1 MQCTEV
7 VWSFF
12 VLFLSLIFFSEIK
25 DFFTLFKSSKKII
38 ILTITS
44 LLIATNWLG
53 FIYSVSINKVQDA
66 SLGYFLTPMISISL
80 GYFILNE
87 NLNVRKII
95 SVSLMFFA
103 CFILFT
109 SLDSFPYL
117 ALLIGTTWGVYGL
130 LRKQIQVSPALGLL
144 YESGLITLFALPYL
158 LYLNHIN
165 IGNFGF
171 NFSYISIML
180 FLTGIVTIIPLFF
193 FNLGLR
199 YTTLGLAGVLFYIA
213 FLILMGAFKDNFLVA
228 VVASLGVIL
237 GAAYILWLYK
247 RVVFGELVNKDLE
260 KMKDLNRSEYFILIS
275 LAIPIIFFGFYP
287 EPLFNTIEVSVN
299 NLISMYNLNLINK

>member
-1 MQCTEV
+1 MKSNFTKGIIFACLAAIWWGMPQPLFFYQINFIPSLEV
-7 VWSFF
+7 AMHRGLWSFF
-12 VLFLSLIFFSEIK
+12 LLFLSLILFNEINEFFA
-25 DFFTLFKSSKKII
+25 LFKSSKKII

-87 NLNVRKII
+87 NLNTLKII
-95 SVSLMFFA
+95 SVSLMLFA
-103 CFILFT
+103 CVVLFT

-130 LRKQIQVSPALGLL
+130 LRKQIEVSPATGLL

-158 LYLNHIN
+158 IYLNHIEV
-165 IGNFGF
+165 GYFSF

-180 FLTGIVTIIPLFF
+180 FFTGIVTIIPLFF

-213 FLILMGAFKDNFLVA
+213 PSFHFITSV
-228 VVASLGVIL
+228 
-237 GAAYILWLYK
+237 
-247 RVVFGELVNKDLE
+247 
-260 KMKDLNRSEYFILIS
+260 FILDES
-275 LAIPIIFFGFYP
+275 LEIEKIAAFIIIWIG
-287 EPLFNTIEVSVN
+287 VSIFIYDAVRKKN
-299 NLISMYNLNLINK
+299 YLE

>member
-1 MQCTEV
+1 LKTNFIKGIIFACVAALWWGMPQPLFFDEINYIPSLEV
-7 VWSFF
+7 AMHRGVWSFF
-12 VLFLSLIFFSEIK
+12 VLFFSLVIFSEIK
-25 DFFTLFKSSKKII
+25 DFFKLFKSSKKII

-87 NLNVRKII
+87 NLNTRKII
-95 SVSLMFFA
+95 SVSLMLLA

-130 LRKQIQVSPALGLL
+130 LRKQIEVSPATGLL
-144 YESGLITLFALPYL
+144 YESGLITLIALPYL
-158 LYLNHIN
+158 IYLNHLE
-165 IGNFGF
+165 IGYFSF
-171 NFSYISIML
+171 NLSYISVML

-199 YTTLGLAGVLFYIA
+199 YTTLSLAGVLFYIA
-213 FLILMGAFKDNFLVA
+213 PSFHFITSVF
-228 VVASLGVIL
+228 IL
-237 GAAYILWLYK
+237 G
-247 RVVFGELVNKDLE
+247 EDLVNE
-260 KMKDLNRSEYFILIS
+260 KFI
-275 LAIPIIFFGFYP
+275 AFIIIWVG
-287 EPLFNTIEVSVN
+287 VSVFIYDVVRN
-299 NLISMYNLNLINK
+299 SRLS

>member
-1 MQCTEV
+1 MKTNFIKGIIFACVAALWWGMPQPLFFDEINYIPSLEV
-7 VWSFF
+7 AMHRGVWSFF
-12 VLFLSLIFFSEIK
+12 VLFFSLVIFSEIK
-25 DFFTLFKSSKKII
+25 DFFKLFKSSKKII

-87 NLNVRKII
+87 NLNTRKII
-95 SVSLMFFA
+95 SVSLMLLA

-130 LRKQIQVSPALGLL
+130 LRKQIEVSPATGLL
-144 YESGLITLFALPYL
+144 YESGLITLIALPYL
-158 LYLNHIN
+158 IYLNHLE
-165 IGNFGF
+165 IGYFSF
-171 NFSYISIML
+171 NLSYISVML

-199 YTTLGLAGVLFYIA
+199 YTTLSLAGVLFYIA
-213 FLILMGAFKDNFLVA
+213 PSFHFITSVY
-228 VVASLGVIL
+228 IL
-237 GAAYILWLYK
+237 GENLEFQKIIAFVIIWIGVTIFIYD
-247 RVVFGELVNKDLE
+247 VVRNSKL
-260 KMKDLNRSEYFILIS
+260 S
-275 LAIPIIFFGFYP
+275 
-287 EPLFNTIEVSVN
+287 
-299 NLISMYNLNLINK
+299 

>member
-1 MQCTEV
+1 MKTNFIKGIIFACVAALWWGMPQPLFFDEINYIPSLEV
-7 VWSFF
+7 AMHRGVWSFF
-12 VLFLSLIFFSEIK
+12 VLFFSLVIFSEIK
-25 DFFTLFKSSKKII
+25 DFFKLFQSSKKII

-87 NLNVRKII
+87 NLNTRKII
-95 SVSLMFFA
+95 SVSLMLLA

-130 LRKQIQVSPALGLL
+130 LRKQIEVSPATGLL
-144 YESGLITLFALPYL
+144 YESGLITLIALPYL
-158 LYLNHIN
+158 IYLNHLE
-165 IGNFGF
+165 IGYFSF
-171 NFSYISIML
+171 NLSYISVML

-199 YTTLGLAGVLFYIA
+199 YTTLSLAGVLFYIA
-213 FLILMGAFKDNFLVA
+213 PSFHFITSVF
-228 VVASLGVIL
+228 IL
-237 GAAYILWLYK
+237 G
-247 RVVFGELVNKDLE
+247 ENLVNE
-260 KMKDLNRSEYFILIS
+260 KFI
-275 LAIPIIFFGFYP
+275 AFIIIWVGVGIFIYDVVRNSR
-287 EPLFNTIEVSVN
+287 LS
-299 NLISMYNLNLINK
+299 

>member
-1 MQCTEV
+1 MKTNFIKGIVYACVAALWWGMPQPLFFDEINYIPSLEV
-7 VWSFF
+7 AMHRGVWSFF
-12 VLFLSLIFFSEIK
+12 VLFFSLVIFSEIK
-25 DFFTLFKSSKKII
+25 DFFKLFKSSKKII

-87 NLNVRKII
+87 NLNTRKII
-95 SVSLMFFA
+95 SVSLMLLA

-130 LRKQIQVSPALGLL
+130 LRKQIEVSPATGLL
-144 YESGLITLFALPYL
+144 YESGLITLIALPYL
-158 LYLNHIN
+158 IYLNHLE
-165 IGNFGF
+165 IGYFSF
-171 NFSYISIML
+171 NLSYISVML

-199 YTTLGLAGVLFYIA
+199 YTTLSLAGVLFYIA
-213 FLILMGAFKDNFLVA
+213 PSFHFITSVF
-228 VVASLGVIL
+228 IL
-237 GAAYILWLYK
+237 G
-247 RVVFGELVNKDLE
+247 ENLVNE
-260 KMKDLNRSEYFILIS
+260 KFI
-275 LAIPIIFFGFYP
+275 AFIIIWVG
-287 EPLFNTIEVSVN
+287 VSIFIYDVVRN
-299 NLISMYNLNLINK
+299 SRLS

>member
-1 MQCTEV
+1 MKTNFIKGIIFACVAALWWGMPQPLFFDEINYIPSLEV
-7 VWSFF
+7 AMHRGVWSFF
-12 VLFLSLIFFSEIK
+12 VLFFSLVIFSEIK
-25 DFFTLFKSSKKII
+25 DFFKLFKSSKKII

-87 NLNVRKII
+87 NLNIRKII
-95 SVSLMFFA
+95 SVSLMLLA

-130 LRKQIQVSPALGLL
+130 LRKQIEVSPATGLL
-144 YESGLITLFALPYL
+144 YESGLITLMALPYL
-158 LYLNHIN
+158 IYLNHLE
-165 IGNFGF
+165 IGYFSF
-171 NFSYISIML
+171 NLSYISVML

-199 YTTLGLAGVLFYIA
+199 YTTLSLAGVLFYIA
-213 FLILMGAFKDNFLVA
+213 PSFHFITSVF
-228 VVASLGVIL
+228 IL
-237 GAAYILWLYK
+237 GENLA
-247 RVVFGELVNKDLE
+247 NE
-260 KMKDLNRSEYFILIS
+260 KFV
-275 LAIPIIFFGFYP
+275 AFIIFWVG
-287 EPLFNTIEVSVN
+287 VSIFIYDVVKN
-299 NLISMYNLNLINK
+299 SRFS

>member
-1 MQCTEV
+1 MKTNFIKGIIFACVAALWWGMPQPLFFDEINYIPSLEV
-7 VWSFF
+7 AMHRGVWSFF
-12 VLFLSLIFFSEIK
+12 VLFFSLVILSEIK
-25 DFFTLFKSSKKII
+25 DFFKLFKSSKKII

-87 NLNVRKII
+87 NLNTRKII
-95 SVSLMFFA
+95 SVSLMLLA

-130 LRKQIQVSPALGLL
+130 LRKQIEVSPATGLL
-144 YESGLITLFALPYL
+144 YESGLITLIALPYL
-158 LYLNHIN
+158 IYLNHLE
-165 IGNFGF
+165 IGYFSF
-171 NFSYISIML
+171 NLSYISVML

-199 YTTLGLAGVLFYIA
+199 YTTLSLAGVLFYIA
-213 FLILMGAFKDNFLVA
+213 PSFHFITSVF
-228 VVASLGVIL
+228 IL
-237 GAAYILWLYK
+237 G
-247 RVVFGELVNKDLE
+247 ENLVNE
-260 KMKDLNRSEYFILIS
+260 KFI
-275 LAIPIIFFGFYP
+275 AFIIIWVG
-287 EPLFNTIEVSVN
+287 VSIFIYDVVRN
-299 NLISMYNLNLINK
+299 SRLS

>member
-1 MQCTEV
+1 MDLKKN
-7 VWSFF
+7 F
-12 VLFLSLIFFSEIK
+12 IRIK
-25 DFFTLFKSSKKII
+25 LLYFTLL

-87 NLNVRKII
+87 NLNTLKVI
-95 SVSLMFFA
+95 SVSLMLFA
-103 CFILFT
+103 CVVLFT

-117 ALLIGTTWGVYGL
+117 ALLIGTTWGIYGL
-130 LRKQIQVSPALGLL
+130 LRKQIEVSPATGLL

-158 LYLNHIN
+158 IYLNHIDVGYFN
-165 IGNFGF
+165 L

-180 FLTGIVTIIPLFF
+180 FFTGIVTIIPLFF

-213 FLILMGAFKDNFLVA
+213 PSFHFITSVF
-228 VVASLGVIL
+228 IL
-237 GAAYILWLYK
+237 GENLEIEKIAAFIIIWIGVSIFIYDAVRKKNY
-247 RVVFGELVNKDLE
+247 LE
-260 KMKDLNRSEYFILIS
+260 
-275 LAIPIIFFGFYP
+275 
-287 EPLFNTIEVSVN
+287 
-299 NLISMYNLNLINK
+299 

>member
-1 MQCTEV
+1 MKTNFIKGIIFACVAALWWGMPQPLFFDEINYIPSLEV
-7 VWSFF
+7 AMHRGVWSFF
-12 VLFLSLIFFSEIK
+12 VLFFSLVIFSEIK
-25 DFFTLFKSSKKII
+25 DFFKLFKSSKKII

-87 NLNVRKII
+87 NLNTRKII
-95 SVSLMFFA
+95 SVSLMFLA

-130 LRKQIQVSPALGLL
+130 LRKQIEVSPATGLL
-144 YESGLITLFALPYL
+144 YESGLITLIALPYL
-158 LYLNHIN
+158 IYLNHLE
-165 IGNFGF
+165 IGYFSF
-171 NFSYISIML
+171 NLSYISVML

-199 YTTLGLAGVLFYIA
+199 YTTLSLAGVLFYIA
-213 FLILMGAFKDNFLVA
+213 PSFHFITSVF
-228 VVASLGVIL
+228 IL
-237 GAAYILWLYK
+237 G
-247 RVVFGELVNKDLE
+247 ENLVNE
-260 KMKDLNRSEYFILIS
+260 KFI
-275 LAIPIIFFGFYP
+275 AFIIIWVG
-287 EPLFNTIEVSVN
+287 VSIFIYDVVRN
-299 NLISMYNLNLINK
+299 SRLS

>member
-1 MQCTEV
+1 MKTNFIKGIVYACVAALWWGMPQPLFFDEINYIPSLEV
-7 VWSFF
+7 AMHRGVWSFF
-12 VLFLSLIFFSEIK
+12 VLFFSLIIFSEIK
-25 DFFTLFKSSKKII
+25 DFFKLFKSSKKII

-87 NLNVRKII
+87 NLNTRKII
-95 SVSLMFFA
+95 SVSLMFIA

-130 LRKQIQVSPALGLL
+130 LRKQIEVSPATGLL
-144 YESGLITLFALPYL
+144 YESGLITLIALPYL
-158 LYLNHIN
+158 IYLNHLN
-165 IGNFGF
+165 IGYFSF
-171 NFSYISIML
+171 NFDYISVML

-199 YTTLGLAGVLFYIA
+199 YTTLSLAGVLFYIA
-213 FLILMGAFKDNFLVA
+213 PSFHFITSVF
-228 VVASLGVIL
+228 IL
-237 GAAYILWLYK
+237 G
-247 RVVFGELVNKDLE
+247 ENLVNE
-260 KMKDLNRSEYFILIS
+260 KFI
-275 LAIPIIFFGFYP
+275 AFIIIWVG
-287 EPLFNTIEVSVN
+287 VSIFIYDVVRN
-299 NLISMYNLNLINK
+299 SRLS

>member
-1 MQCTEV
+1 MKTNFSRGIIFACLAAIWWGMPQPLFFNEINYIPSFEV
-7 VWSFF
+7 AMHRGIWSFF
-12 VLFLSLIFFSEIK
+12 ILFLSLIFFSEIN
-25 DFFTLFKSSKKII
+25 DFLVLFKSSKKIT

-87 NLNVRKII
+87 NLNIRKAI
-95 SVSLMFFA
+95 SVLLMLFA
-103 CFILFT
+103 CLILFT

-117 ALLIGTTWGVYGL
+117 AILIGTTWGVYGL
-130 LRKQIQVSPALGLL
+130 LRKQIQVSPAVGLL

-158 LYLNHIN
+158 IYLSQIN
-165 IGNFGF
+165 IGYFSF
-171 NFSYISIML
+171 NFNYISIML

-213 FLILMGAFKDNFLVA
+213 PSFHFITSVF
-228 VVASLGVIL
+228 IL
-237 GAAYILWLYK
+237 GEY
-247 RVVFGELVNKDLE
+247 LE
-260 KMKDLNRSEYFILIS
+260 IEKIVAFI
-275 LAIPIIFFGFYP
+275 IIWVG
-287 EPLFNTIEVSVN
+287 VSVFIYDVVKSPR
-299 NLISMYNLNLINK
+299 LS

>member
-1 MQCTEV
+1 MKTNFIKGIIFACVAALWWGMPQPLFFDEINYIPSLEV
-7 VWSFF
+7 AMHRGVWSFF
-12 VLFLSLIFFSEIK
+12 VLFFSLVIFSEIK
-25 DFFTLFKSSKKII
+25 DFFKLFKSSKKII

-53 FIYSVSINKVQDA
+53 FIYSVSTNKVQDA

-87 NLNVRKII
+87 NLNTRKII
-95 SVSLMFFA
+95 SVSLMLLA

-130 LRKQIQVSPALGLL
+130 LRKQIEVSPATGLL
-144 YESGLITLFALPYL
+144 YESGLITLIALPYL
-158 LYLNHIN
+158 IYLNHLE
-165 IGNFGF
+165 IGYFSF
-171 NFSYISIML
+171 NLSYISVML

-199 YTTLGLAGVLFYIA
+199 YTTLSLAGVLFYIA
-213 FLILMGAFKDNFLVA
+213 PSFHFITSVF
-228 VVASLGVIL
+228 IL
-237 GAAYILWLYK
+237 G
-247 RVVFGELVNKDLE
+247 ENLVNE
-260 KMKDLNRSEYFILIS
+260 KFMAFI
-275 LAIPIIFFGFYP
+275 IIWVG
-287 EPLFNTIEVSVN
+287 VSIFIYDVVRN
-299 NLISMYNLNLINK
+299 SRLS

>member
-1 MQCTEV
+1 MKTNFIKGIIFACVAALWWGMPQPLFFDEINYIPSLEV
-7 VWSFF
+7 AMHRGVWSFF
-12 VLFLSLIFFSEIK
+12 VLFFSLVIFSEIK
-25 DFFTLFKSSKKII
+25 DFFKLFKSTKKII

-87 NLNVRKII
+87 NLNTRKII
-95 SVSLMFFA
+95 SVSLMLLA

-130 LRKQIQVSPALGLL
+130 LRKQIEVSPATGLL
-144 YESGLITLFALPYL
+144 YESGLITLIALPYL
-158 LYLNHIN
+158 IYLNHLE
-165 IGNFGF
+165 IGYFSF
-171 NFSYISIML
+171 NLSYISVML

-199 YTTLGLAGVLFYIA
+199 YTTLSLAGVLFYIA
-213 FLILMGAFKDNFLVA
+213 PSFHFITSVF
-228 VVASLGVIL
+228 IL
-237 GAAYILWLYK
+237 G
-247 RVVFGELVNKDLE
+247 ENLVNE
-260 KMKDLNRSEYFILIS
+260 KFI
-275 LAIPIIFFGFYP
+275 AFIIIWVG
-287 EPLFNTIEVSVN
+287 VSIFIYDVLRN
-299 NLISMYNLNLINK
+299 SRLS

>member
-1 MQCTEV
+1 MKTNFIKGIIFACIAALWWGMPQPLFFDEINYIPSLEV
-7 VWSFF
+7 AMHRGVWSFF
-12 VLFLSLIFFSEIK
+12 VLFFSLLIFSEIK
-25 DFFTLFKSSKKII
+25 DFFKLFKSSKKII

-87 NLNVRKII
+87 NLNTRKII
-95 SVSLMFFA
+95 SVSLMLLA

-130 LRKQIQVSPALGLL
+130 LRKQIEVSPATGLL
-144 YESGLITLFALPYL
+144 YESGLITLIALPYL
-158 LYLNHIN
+158 IYLNHLE
-165 IGNFGF
+165 IGYFSF
-171 NFSYISIML
+171 NLSYISVML

-199 YTTLGLAGVLFYIA
+199 YTTLSLAGVLFYIA
-213 FLILMGAFKDNFLVA
+213 PSFHFITSVF
-228 VVASLGVIL
+228 IL
-237 GAAYILWLYK
+237 G
-247 RVVFGELVNKDLE
+247 ENLVNE
-260 KMKDLNRSEYFILIS
+260 KFI
-275 LAIPIIFFGFYP
+275 AFIIIWVG
-287 EPLFNTIEVSVN
+287 VSIFIYDVVRN
-299 NLISMYNLNLINK
+299 SRLS

>member
-1 MQCTEV
+1 MKTNFSKGIIFACLAAIWWGMPQPLFFNEINYIPSFEV
-7 VWSFF
+7 AMHRGVWSFF
-12 VLFLSLIFFSEIK
+12 ILFLSLIFFSEIN
-25 DFFTLFKSSKKII
+25 DFLVLFKSSKKII

-87 NLNVRKII
+87 NLNIRKVI
-95 SVSLMFFA
+95 SVLLMLFA
-103 CFILFT
+103 CLILFT

-117 ALLIGTTWGVYGL
+117 AILIGTTWGVYGL
-130 LRKQIQVSPALGLL
+130 LRKQIQVSPAVGLL

-158 LYLNHIN
+158 IYLNQID
-165 IGNFGF
+165 IGYFGF

-213 FLILMGAFKDNFLVA
+213 PSFHFITSVF
-228 VVASLGVIL
+228 IL
-237 GAAYILWLYK
+237 GEYLEMDKIVAFIIIWVGVSIFIYD
-247 RVVFGELVNKDLE
+247 VVKSPRL
-260 KMKDLNRSEYFILIS
+260 S
-275 LAIPIIFFGFYP
+275 
-287 EPLFNTIEVSVN
+287 
-299 NLISMYNLNLINK
+299 

>member
-1 MQCTEV
+1 MKSNFTKGIIFACLAAIWWGMPQPLFFDQIKYIPSLEV
-7 VWSFF
+7 AMHRGLWSFF
-12 VLFLSLIFFSEIK
+12 VLFLSLILFSEIN
-25 DFFTLFKSSKKII
+25 DFFVLFKSKKKII

-87 NLNVRKII
+87 NLNTLKVI
-95 SVSLMFFA
+95 SVSLMLFA
-103 CFILFT
+103 CFVLFT

-117 ALLIGTTWGVYGL
+117 ALLIGTTWGIYGL
-130 LRKQIQVSPALGLL
+130 LRKQIEVSPATGLL

-158 LYLNHIN
+158 IYLNHIN
-165 IGNFGF
+165 VGYFNF

-180 FLTGIVTIIPLFF
+180 FFTGIVTIIPLFF

-213 FLILMGAFKDNFLVA
+213 PSFHFITSV
-228 VVASLGVIL
+228 
-237 GAAYILWLYK
+237 
-247 RVVFGELVNKDLE
+247 
-260 KMKDLNRSEYFILIS
+260 FILDEKLEIEKI
-275 LAIPIIFFGFYP
+275 AAFIIIWIG
-287 EPLFNTIEVSVN
+287 VSIFIYDAVRKKK
-299 NLISMYNLNLINK
+299 LS

>member
-1 MQCTEV
+1 MKTNFIKGIIFACVAALWWGMPQPLFFDEINYIPSLEV
-7 VWSFF
+7 AMHRGVWSFF
-12 VLFLSLIFFSEIK
+12 VLFFSLVIFSEIK
-25 DFFTLFKSSKKII
+25 DFFKLFKSSKKII

-87 NLNVRKII
+87 NLNTRKII
-95 SVSLMFFA
+95 SVSLMLLA

-130 LRKQIQVSPALGLL
+130 LRKQIEVSPATGLL
-144 YESGLITLFALPYL
+144 YESGLITLIALPYL
-158 LYLNHIN
+158 IYLNHLE
-165 IGNFGF
+165 IGYFSF
-171 NFSYISIML
+171 NLSYISVML

-199 YTTLGLAGVLFYIA
+199 YTTLSLAGVLFYIA
-213 FLILMGAFKDNFLVA
+213 PSFHFITSVF
-228 VVASLGVIL
+228 IL
-237 GAAYILWLYK
+237 G
-247 RVVFGELVNKDLE
+247 ENLVNE
-260 KMKDLNRSEYFILIS
+260 KFI
-275 LAIPIIFFGFYP
+275 AFIIIWVG
-287 EPLFNTIEVSVN
+287 VSIFIYDVVRN
-299 NLISMYNLNLINK
+299 SRLS

>member
-1 MQCTEV
+1 MKTNFIKGIIFACVAAIWWGMPQPLFFDEINYIPSLEV
-7 VWSFF
+7 AMHRGVWSFF
-12 VLFLSLIFFSEIK
+12 VLFFSLVIFSEIK
-25 DFFTLFKSSKKII
+25 DFFKLFKSSKKII

-87 NLNVRKII
+87 NLNTRKII
-95 SVSLMFFA
+95 SVSLMLLA

-130 LRKQIQVSPALGLL
+130 LRKQIEVSPATGLL
-144 YESGLITLFALPYL
+144 YESGLITLIALPYL
-158 LYLNHIN
+158 IYLNHLE
-165 IGNFGF
+165 IGYFSF
-171 NFSYISIML
+171 NLSYISVML

-199 YTTLGLAGVLFYIA
+199 YTTLSLAGVLFYIA
-213 FLILMGAFKDNFLVA
+213 PSFHFITSVF
-228 VVASLGVIL
+228 IL
-237 GAAYILWLYK
+237 G
-247 RVVFGELVNKDLE
+247 ENLVNE
-260 KMKDLNRSEYFILIS
+260 KFI
-275 LAIPIIFFGFYP
+275 AFIIIWVG
-287 EPLFNTIEVSVN
+287 VSIFIYDVFRN
-299 NLISMYNLNLINK
+299 SRLS

>member
-1 MQCTEV
+1 MKTNFIKGIIFACVAALWWGMPQPLFFDEINYIPSLEV
-7 VWSFF
+7 AMHRGVWSFF
-12 VLFLSLIFFSEIK
+12 VLFFSLVIFSEIK
-25 DFFTLFKSSKKII
+25 DFFKLFQSSKKII

-87 NLNVRKII
+87 NLNTRKII
-95 SVSLMFFA
+95 SVSLMLLA

-130 LRKQIQVSPALGLL
+130 LRKQIEVSPATGLL
-144 YESGLITLFALPYL
+144 YESGLITLIALPYL
-158 LYLNHIN
+158 IYLNHLE
-165 IGNFGF
+165 IGYFSF
-171 NFSYISIML
+171 NLSYISIML

-199 YTTLGLAGVLFYIA
+199 YTTLSLAGVLFYIA
-213 FLILMGAFKDNFLVA
+213 PSFHFITSVF
-228 VVASLGVIL
+228 IL
-237 GAAYILWLYK
+237 G
-247 RVVFGELVNKDLE
+247 ENLVNE
-260 KMKDLNRSEYFILIS
+260 KFI
-275 LAIPIIFFGFYP
+275 AFIIIWVG
-287 EPLFNTIEVSVN
+287 VSIFIYDVVRN
-299 NLISMYNLNLINK
+299 SRLS

>member
-1 MQCTEV
+1 LKTNFIKGIIFACVAALWWGMPQPLFFDEINYIPSLEV
-7 VWSFF
+7 AMHRGVWSFF
-12 VLFLSLIFFSEIK
+12 VLFFSLVILTEIK
-25 DFFTLFKSSKKII
+25 DFFKLFKSSKKII

-87 NLNVRKII
+87 NLNTRKII
-95 SVSLMFFA
+95 SVSLMLLA

-130 LRKQIQVSPALGLL
+130 LRKQIEVSPATGLL
-144 YESGLITLFALPYL
+144 YESGLITLIALPYL
-158 LYLNHIN
+158 IYLNHLE
-165 IGNFGF
+165 IGYFSF
-171 NFSYISIML
+171 NLSYISVML

-199 YTTLGLAGVLFYIA
+199 YTTLSLAGVLFYIA
-213 FLILMGAFKDNFLVA
+213 PSFHFITSVY
-228 VVASLGVIL
+228 IL
-237 GAAYILWLYK
+237 GENLEFQKIIAFVIIWVGVTIFIYD
-247 RVVFGELVNKDLE
+247 VVRNSRL
-260 KMKDLNRSEYFILIS
+260 S
-275 LAIPIIFFGFYP
+275 
-287 EPLFNTIEVSVN
+287 
-299 NLISMYNLNLINK
+299 

>member
-1 MQCTEV
+1 MKTNFIKGIIFACVAALWWGMPQPLFFDEINYIPSLEV
-7 VWSFF
+7 AMHRGVWSFF
-12 VLFLSLIFFSEIK
+12 VLFFSLVIFSEIK
-25 DFFTLFKSSKKII
+25 DFFKLFKSSKKII

-44 LLIATNWLG
+44 LLIAINWLS

-87 NLNVRKII
+87 NLNTRKII
-95 SVSLMFFA
+95 SVSLMLLA

-130 LRKQIQVSPALGLL
+130 LRKQIEVSPATGLL
-144 YESGLITLFALPYL
+144 YESGLITLIALPYL
-158 LYLNHIN
+158 IYLNHLE
-165 IGNFGF
+165 IGYFSF
-171 NFSYISIML
+171 NLSYISVML

-199 YTTLGLAGVLFYIA
+199 YTTLSLAGVLFYIA
-213 FLILMGAFKDNFLVA
+213 PSFHFITSVFILGENLVNEKFIAFIIIWV
-228 VVASLGVIL
+228 GVI
-237 GAAYILWLYK
+237 I
-247 RVVFGELVNKDLE
+247 
-260 KMKDLNRSEYFILIS
+260 FIYDVAKNSRLS
-275 LAIPIIFFGFYP
+275 
-287 EPLFNTIEVSVN
+287 
-299 NLISMYNLNLINK
+299 

>member
-1 MQCTEV
+1 MKTNFIKGIIFACVAAIWWGMPQPLFFDEINYIPSLEV
-7 VWSFF
+7 AMHRGVWSFF
-12 VLFLSLIFFSEIK
+12 VLFFSLVIFSEIK
-25 DFFTLFKSSKKII
+25 DFFKLFKSSKKII

-87 NLNVRKII
+87 NLNTRKII
-95 SVSLMFFA
+95 SVSLMLLA

-130 LRKQIQVSPALGLL
+130 LRKQIEVSPATGLL
-144 YESGLITLFALPYL
+144 YESGLITLIALPYL
-158 LYLNHIN
+158 IYLNYLQ
-165 IGNFGF
+165 IGYFSF
-171 NFSYISIML
+171 NLSYISVML

-199 YTTLGLAGVLFYIA
+199 YTTLSLAGVLFYIA
-213 FLILMGAFKDNFLVA
+213 PSFHFITSVF
-228 VVASLGVIL
+228 IL
-237 GAAYILWLYK
+237 GENLANQKFIAFIIIWVGVSIFIYD
-247 RVVFGELVNKDLE
+247 VVRNSRL
-260 KMKDLNRSEYFILIS
+260 S
-275 LAIPIIFFGFYP
+275 
-287 EPLFNTIEVSVN
+287 
-299 NLISMYNLNLINK
+299 

>member
-1 MQCTEV
+1 MKTNFSRGIIFACLAAIWWGMPQPLFFNEINYIPSFEV
-7 VWSFF
+7 AMHRGIWSFF
-12 VLFLSLIFFSEIK
+12 ILFLSLIFFSGIN
-25 DFFTLFKSSKKII
+25 DFLALFKSSKKIT

-87 NLNVRKII
+87 NLNIRKVI
-95 SVSLMFFA
+95 SVLLMLFA
-103 CFILFT
+103 CIILFT
-109 SLDSFPYL
+109 GLDSFPYL
-117 ALLIGTTWGVYGL
+117 ALLIGATWGIYGL
-130 LRKQIQVSPALGLL
+130 LRKQIQVSPAVGLL

-158 LYLNHIN
+158 IYLNQID
-165 IGNFGF
+165 IGYFGF

-213 FLILMGAFKDNFLVA
+213 PSFHFITSVF
-228 VVASLGVIL
+228 IL
-237 GAAYILWLYK
+237 GEYLEMEKIVAFIIIWVGVSIFIYD
-247 RVVFGELVNKDLE
+247 VVKSPRL
-260 KMKDLNRSEYFILIS
+260 S
-275 LAIPIIFFGFYP
+275 
-287 EPLFNTIEVSVN
+287 
-299 NLISMYNLNLINK
+299 

>member
-1 MQCTEV
+1 MKTNFIKGIIFACVAALWWGMPQPLFFDEINYIPSLEV
-7 VWSFF
+7 AMHRGVWSFF
-12 VLFLSLIFFSEIK
+12 VLFFSLVIFSEIK
-25 DFFTLFKSSKKII
+25 DFFKLFKSSKKII

-87 NLNVRKII
+87 NLNTRKII
-95 SVSLMFFA
+95 SVSLMLLA

-130 LRKQIQVSPALGLL
+130 LRKQIEVSPATGLL
-144 YESGLITLFALPYL
+144 YESGLITLIALPYL
-158 LYLNHIN
+158 IYLNHLE
-165 IGNFGF
+165 IGYFSF
-171 NFSYISIML
+171 NLSYISVML

-199 YTTLGLAGVLFYIA
+199 YTTLSLAGVLFYIA
-213 FLILMGAFKDNFLVA
+213 PSFHFITSVF
-228 VVASLGVIL
+228 IL
-237 GAAYILWLYK
+237 G
-247 RVVFGELVNKDLE
+247 ENLVNE
-260 KMKDLNRSEYFILIS
+260 KFI
-275 LAIPIIFFGFYP
+275 AFIIIWVG
-287 EPLFNTIEVSVN
+287 VSIFIYDVVRN
-299 NLISMYNLNLINK
+299 SKLS

>member
-1 MQCTEV
+1 MKTNFIKGIIFACVAALWWGMPQPLFFDEINYIPSLEV
-7 VWSFF
+7 AMHRGVWSFF
-12 VLFLSLIFFSEIK
+12 VLFFSLVIYSEIK
-25 DFFTLFKSSKKII
+25 DFFKLFKSSKKII

-87 NLNVRKII
+87 NLNTRKII
-95 SVSLMFFA
+95 SVSLMLLA

-130 LRKQIQVSPALGLL
+130 LRKQIEVSPATGLL
-144 YESGLITLFALPYL
+144 YESGLITLIALPYL
-158 LYLNHIN
+158 IYLNHLE
-165 IGNFGF
+165 IGYFSF
-171 NFSYISIML
+171 NLNYISVML

-199 YTTLGLAGVLFYIA
+199 YTTLSLAGVLFYIA
-213 FLILMGAFKDNFLVA
+213 PSFHFITSVF
-228 VVASLGVIL
+228 IL
-237 GAAYILWLYK
+237 G
-247 RVVFGELVNKDLE
+247 ENLVNE
-260 KMKDLNRSEYFILIS
+260 KFI
-275 LAIPIIFFGFYP
+275 AFIIIWVG
-287 EPLFNTIEVSVN
+287 VSIFIYDVAKN
-299 NLISMYNLNLINK
+299 SRLS

>member
-1 MQCTEV
+1 MKTNFIKGIIFASVAALWWGMPQPLFFDEINYIPSLEV
-7 VWSFF
+7 AMHRGVWSFF
-12 VLFLSLIFFSEIK
+12 VLFFSLVIFSEIK
-25 DFFTLFKSSKKII
+25 DFFKLFQSSKKII

-87 NLNVRKII
+87 NLNTRKII
-95 SVSLMFFA
+95 SVSLMLLA

-130 LRKQIQVSPALGLL
+130 LRKQIEVSPATGLL
-144 YESGLITLFALPYL
+144 YESGLITLIALPYL
-158 LYLNHIN
+158 IYLNHLE
-165 IGNFGF
+165 IGYFSF
-171 NFSYISIML
+171 NLSYISVML

-199 YTTLGLAGVLFYIA
+199 YTTLSLAGVLFYIA
-213 FLILMGAFKDNFLVA
+213 PSFHFITSVF
-228 VVASLGVIL
+228 IL
-237 GAAYILWLYK
+237 G
-247 RVVFGELVNKDLE
+247 ENLVNE
-260 KMKDLNRSEYFILIS
+260 KFI
-275 LAIPIIFFGFYP
+275 AFIIIWVG
-287 EPLFNTIEVSVN
+287 VSIFIYDVVRN
-299 NLISMYNLNLINK
+299 SRLS